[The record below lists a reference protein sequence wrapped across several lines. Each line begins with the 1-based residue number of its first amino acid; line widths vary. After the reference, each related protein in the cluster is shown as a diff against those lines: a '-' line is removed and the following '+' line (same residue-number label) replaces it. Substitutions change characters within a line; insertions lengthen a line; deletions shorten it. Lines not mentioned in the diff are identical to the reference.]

1 MPIPQNKLPPP
12 PPEVELNTLDTSR
25 LEIGMIV
32 KNYKELCNLL
42 NENPKTGNSKNAQLK
57 EWQRYFEF

>member
-32 KNYKELCNLL
+32 KNYKELCALL